1 MRPSPRHGNVC
12 KIISLHAPIMAR
24 RSGSSSK
31 AREHIDAASGGSFFT
46 LSIEDAHKLVEK
58 MASN

>member
-1 MRPSPRHGNVC
+1 
-12 KIISLHAPIMAR
+12 MAW